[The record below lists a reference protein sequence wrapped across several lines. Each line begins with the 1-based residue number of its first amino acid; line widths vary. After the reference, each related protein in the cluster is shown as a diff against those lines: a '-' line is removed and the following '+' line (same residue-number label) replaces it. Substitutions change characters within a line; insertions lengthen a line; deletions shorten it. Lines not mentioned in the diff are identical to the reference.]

1 MLRLSYQA
9 SQPPTPIA
17 ATIMIPTKTSTI
29 GLFLRSY
36 YEIGDV
42 PVDGMFFGESAFAPI
57 LMLYVLDDHV
67 APVCAATAF
76 HPASFGAI
84 TNIHGC

>member
-1 MLRLSYQA
+1 
-9 SQPPTPIA
+9 
-17 ATIMIPTKTSTI
+17 MIPTKTSTI

-76 HPASFGAI
+76 HPASKADDSFSILGL
-84 TNIHGC
+84 TLNIQ